1 MIAHG
6 IEAFSDSKAAVESLA
21 TIVGC
26 SRKKHTSCHDISIL
40 THLTLCV
47 VLIWLFAVIINQRR
61 AIAVASEGESG
72 TWSPFVAR
80 LRAIRDQIAL
90 MLTASS
96 IGPQHTTR
104 AGHSLPHHSFEV
116 SHITSGVVEPT
127 QAAGREIIL
136 Q

>member
-6 IEAFSDSKAAVESLA
+6 IETFSSSKAAVESLA
-21 TIVGC
+21 AIVGC
-26 SRKKHTSCHDISIL
+26 LRKKHFSYHDVSIL
-40 THLTLCV
+40 THLALCV
-47 VLIWLFAVIINQRR
+47 VSIWLFTVVINQRR

-80 LRAIRDQIAL
+80 LRAIRDRIAL
-90 MLTASS
+90 MPTASS
-96 IGPQHTTR
+96 IGPQHVTQ
-104 AGHSLPHHSFEV
+104 AGHLLPHHSFEV
-116 SHITSGVVEPT
+116 SHNTSGVVEPT